1 VLKTKDGQIVVPNDV
16 ELRREIL
23 NEAHQTQY
31 TIHLRNSKMY
41 QDLKKKF
48 WWRGM
53 KRNVAEYV
61 A

>member
-31 TIHLRNSKMY
+31 TIHLGNSKMY

>member
-1 VLKTKDGQIVVPNDV
+1 MLKTKDGQTVVPNDIV
-16 ELRREIL
+16 LREIL

-31 TIHLRNSKMY
+31 TIHLGNSKMY
-41 QDLKKKF
+41 EDLKKKF